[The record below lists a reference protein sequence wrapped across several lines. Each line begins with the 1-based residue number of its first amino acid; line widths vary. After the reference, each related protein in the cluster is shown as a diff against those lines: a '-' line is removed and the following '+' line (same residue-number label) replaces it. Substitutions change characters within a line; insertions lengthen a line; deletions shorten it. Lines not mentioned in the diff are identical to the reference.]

1 MTPSDPNPETEIL
14 SIVQACNAHITRP
27 TAGELEMAFT
37 PTGRPSHADDP
48 TPSQL
53 EAVYSTA
60 RALCN
65 EGNYRFASALA
76 LHLATHKPAEPRFS
90 FLAGTCMQ
98 QLGAPATAIRFFCF
112 ALVNGGDHPAALFRL
127 GECLLALGD
136 NANADR
142 AFDAALDV
150 ARDVEGA
157 EDLQYAAQRLM
168 DTIKSGPHPCL

>member
-1 MTPSDPNPETEIL
+1 MPSSIPTPDAEVL
-14 SIVQACNAHITRP
+14 SIVQACNTHLTRARP
-27 TAGELEMAFT
+27 GELERAFT
-37 PTGRPSHADDP
+37 PDGRSSQSDEP
-48 TPSQL
+48 TPDQL
-53 EAVYSTA
+53 EAVYKTA
-60 RALCN
+60 CGLCD

-76 LHLATHKPAEPRFS
+76 LHLATHKPGEPRFS

-98 QLGAPATAIRFFCF
+98 QLNAPSTAIRFFCF

-136 NANADR
+136 TANADR

-157 EDLQYAAQRLM
+157 EELQYAAQRLM
-168 DTIKSGPHPCL
+168 DTIKSGSHSSL